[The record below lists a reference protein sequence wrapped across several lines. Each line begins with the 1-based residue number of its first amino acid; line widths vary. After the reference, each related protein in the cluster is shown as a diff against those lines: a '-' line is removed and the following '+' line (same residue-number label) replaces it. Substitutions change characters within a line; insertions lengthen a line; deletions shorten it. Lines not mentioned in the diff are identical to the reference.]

1 MDVGT
6 DTVLDLGGSG
16 GNESDVV
23 VIESNATLT
32 ATGIAGFTA
41 TSDTTNKSTG
51 AANATLTAKADA
63 EVKIDVSGAKA
74 DSKGFTLEGG
84 SGTGN
89 DILTG
94 GGGVDII
101 TGGAQI
107 DTIKGNGG
115 ADTIA
120 GGAGNDIIT
129 GGGGN
134 DIITVDV
141 GTDKVLDLGGSGGNE
156 LSLIHI

>member
-6 DTVLDLGGSG
+6 DTVLDLGGAG

-23 VIESNATLT
+23 VIESGATLA

-41 TSDTTNKSTG
+41 TNVTTNKSTG
-51 AANATLTAKADA
+51 AGNATLTAKADA
-63 EVKIDVSGAKA
+63 AVTIDVSGAKS

-94 GGGVDII
+94 GAGADII
-101 TGGAQI
+101 TGGAQV
-107 DTIKGNGG
+107 DTITGGG
-115 ADTIA
+115 AVDTIA

-129 GGGGN
+129 AGAGN
-134 DIITVDV
+134 DIITVDA
-141 GTDKVLDLGGSGGNE
+141 GTDTVLD